1 MKSVK
6 PTTTFAHFAIS
17 TAPRRGAIEGNSM
30 NATIGSAHET
40 EINTVSTLI
49 EVLKDLEAGFRAAAD
64 EAVNPGL
71 KTTLLHYAAQRHKF
85 ASELQVHAAREGEEP
100 PSTGTLRQAA
110 RVKWMA
116 AWSVVTPRTDLV
128 ILETCARC
136 EDDAVIAY
144 QDALEHGKL
153 GDATEIGIRQNT
165 EILAAQEQICALRDR
180 HRAAEITTT
189 SVPV

>member
-1 MKSVK
+1 
-6 PTTTFAHFAIS
+6 
-17 TAPRRGAIEGNSM
+17 M
-30 NATIGSAHET
+30 NATIDSTHKT
-40 EINTVSTLI
+40 EINTVSSLI
-49 EVLKDLEAGFRAAAD
+49 EVLKDLEAGFRAAAE
-64 EAVNPGL
+64 EAVNPAL

-85 ASELQVHAAREGEEP
+85 AGELQVHAAREGEEA

-144 QDALEHGKL
+144 KEALEDGKL

-165 EILAAQEQICALRDR
+165 EILAAQERICALRDQC
-180 HRAAEITTT
+180 RASVST
-189 SVPV
+189 STSKPG